1 MRVASTCGDANTPR
15 GKANFWISFSRAF
28 ISSSSAAGDGP
39 ASTCAVT
46 QPNAVR
52 GHFVFNFGSI
62 VTFIAAS
69 ACNRFQLG
77 REVPQELCLVDY
89 FVAAD
94 LFAFA
99 LNDRL
104 DALDSERL
112 DERLDRHALPGLSPG
127 HTTTPPDFSSGA
139 SFAGW
144 VRSVRFDLA
153 LVLNFMDSRPVAQL
167 VRALP

>member
-1 MRVASTCGDANTPR
+1 MRVASTCGDASTPR
-15 GKANFWISFSRAF
+15 GKSHFCIAF
-28 ISSSSAAGDGP
+28 PRPFLSASSAAGDAP

-62 VTFIAAS
+62 VTFIAPS

-104 DALDSERL
+104 DALDS
-112 DERLDRHALPGLSPG
+112 
-127 HTTTPPDFSSGA
+127 
-139 SFAGW
+139 
-144 VRSVRFDLA
+144 
-153 LVLNFMDSRPVAQL
+153 
-167 VRALP
+167 

>member
-1 MRVASTCGDANTPR
+1 MRVASTCGDASTPR

-28 ISSSSAAGDGP
+28 ISSSSAAGDAP

-69 ACNRFQLG
+69 ACNRFQPG
-77 REVPQELCLVDY
+77 QEVPQELCLVGH

-99 LNDRL
+99 PNVQNHFHYVLYV
-104 DALDSERL
+104 AL
-112 DERLDRHALPGLSPG
+112 
-127 HTTTPPDFSSGA
+127 
-139 SFAGW
+139 
-144 VRSVRFDLA
+144 SVRAPRNRQPHLIHLTREERQKLTEA
-153 LVLNFMDSRPVAQL
+153 AGHNFFWWLPSRF
-167 VRALP
+167 